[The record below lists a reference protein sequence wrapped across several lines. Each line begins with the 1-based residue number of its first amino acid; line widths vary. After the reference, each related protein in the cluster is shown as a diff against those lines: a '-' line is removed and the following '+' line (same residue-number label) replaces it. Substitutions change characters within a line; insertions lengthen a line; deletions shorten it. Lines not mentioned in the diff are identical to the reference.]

1 VSVVFII
8 IFLCPPSASDM
19 RLTSPSLLHPSVA
32 HTMKLSLNQI
42 TTHCSVPSL
51 SQFPPF
57 LPSLPSRPSSL
68 LLNCSQLQ
76 RRMGMQTK
84 GERKEKK
91 KKGNDRN
98 EVHALNDVARKWL
111 SEGVMLCM
119 MSRGTSI
126 LRMPT

>member
-8 IFLCPPSASDM
+8 IFLCSPSASDM

-32 HTMKLSLNQI
+32 HTMRLSLNQI

-68 LLNCSQLQ
+68 LLNGSQLQ

-84 GERKEKK
+84 GELYRY
-91 KKGNDRN
+91 NSA
-98 EVHALNDVARKWL
+98 H
-111 SEGVMLCM
+111 
-119 MSRGTSI
+119 
-126 LRMPT
+126 